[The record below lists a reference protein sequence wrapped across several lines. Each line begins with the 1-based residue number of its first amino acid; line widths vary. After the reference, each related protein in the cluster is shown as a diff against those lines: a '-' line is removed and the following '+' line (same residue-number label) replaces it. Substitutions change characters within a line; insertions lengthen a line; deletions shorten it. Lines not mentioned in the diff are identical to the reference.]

1 MSEKEDDATDKAGAA
16 LLSLPETAVGSD
28 IWKFWAQ
35 RAEKVQEVN
44 IAELALERAGD
55 SSRHLMILP
64 EDDPKEKQKRDDRKR
79 REQIEQQQRELR
91 ERQDRLLAQ
100 IEGQQFAVEQCRRE
114 IEDNAL
120 RLRDGRRVYV
130 DGNRFRDEEGRVLSG
145 ADEAEASLQHEHKP
159 RASTW
164 KQKQE
169 NVRQDDQLRTLKEK
183 ILNDRAEG
191 VGVDEAAS
199 RLTGYEKEFAEK
211 AAQSTAQAPVNYGS
225 ADYTADYDVPSSVPA
240 FTQAAA
246 DVAAQPKRQETE
258 MTETKM
264 TPRPVGPSTFKPG

>member
-1 MSEKEDDATDKAGAA
+1 MSEKEDDAGDKTGAA
-16 LLSLPETAVGSD
+16 LLSLPETAVGGD

-35 RAEKVQEVN
+35 RAEKIQEDN

-55 SSRHLMILP
+55 SSRHLMIMP
-64 EDDPKEKQKRDDRKR
+64 EDDPNEKQKRDDRKR
-79 REQIEQQQRELR
+79 REEVEQQHRASR

-100 IEGQQFAVEQCRRE
+100 IEEQQFAVEQRRRE
-114 IEDNAL
+114 IEDNAV

-130 DGNRFRDEEGRVLSG
+130 DGNRFRDEEGSVLSG
-145 ADEAEASLQHEHKP
+145 AYEAEAALQREHRP

-164 KQKQE
+164 EQKQE
-169 NVRQDDQLRTLKEK
+169 NVRQDEQLRALKEK

-191 VGVDEAAS
+191 IGVDEAAT

-211 AAQSTAQAPVNYGS
+211 AAQSTAQAPVEYSS
-225 ADYTADYDVPSSVPA
+225 ADYRADYDVPSSVPP

-246 DVAAQPKRQETE
+246 DLVEPPKRQETE
-258 MTETKM
+258 MTDTKP
-264 TPRPVGPSTFKPG
+264 TPRPMGPNTFKPG